1 MPRLATLYLPP
12 YLVTWSHAP
21 LAALLSAPASACGRS
36 QESVQATLL
45 CARACSAARLTFRGW
60 QWLVW
65 QGCAIVCA
73 PESLHLGN
81 LPFYVYIING
91 IRAQP
96 LQLRARARSLG
107 ASTEEGDPRR
117 VPRALVQR
125 WLAAR
130 FRERPGMPFALLC
143 AHMRK

>member
-1 MPRLATLYLPP
+1 M
-12 YLVTWSHAP
+12 
-21 LAALLSAPASACGRS
+21 
-36 QESVQATLL
+36 
-45 CARACSAARLTFRGW
+45 
-60 QWLVW
+60 
-65 QGCAIVCA
+65 VCA

-81 LPFYVYIING
+81 LPFYVYIVNG

-107 ASTEEGDPRR
+107 ASTKEGDPRR

-130 FRERPGMPFALLC
+130 LQEGPGYGFSPSPAPMC
-143 AHMRK
+143 T